1 MAWPSGILLFR
12 KAPPMANIP
21 AGDAVPTGGRQPRSE
36 QSTGLIYGVL
46 AYGLWGL
53 LPLYFLMLAPT
64 GALEIVAWR
73 VLFSLVFC
81 SLLIT
86 VTRKWGSFLAVLRKP
101 RIVWTMGLAGL
112 LIFINWQTYV
122 YAATTGHVVEAALG
136 YFINPIVTVLLGV
149 ILLRE
154 RLKPIQ
160 WVSVGLSLL
169 AVVVLTVGHGSL
181 LWISLA
187 LAFSFGFYGL
197 IKKRV
202 GGDIDAVAGL
212 TLETAWLAPIAVI
225 QLVGV
230 SVFSGL
236 TFGTVSP
243 WHTVGLL
250 AAGVVTAVPLLF
262 FAAAARRLPLTY
274 LGLIQFFAPVL
285 QFLVGVFILHE
296 AMPLQRW
303 VGFGMVW
310 AALLILTVD
319 MVVSGRAPRRTSLEP
334 A

>member
-1 MAWPSGILLFR
+1 
-12 KAPPMANIP
+12 MANIP

-86 VTRKWGSFLAVLRKP
+86 VMRKWGSFLAVLRKP

-212 TLETAWLAPIAVI
+212 T
-225 QLVGV
+225 
-230 SVFSGL
+230 
-236 TFGTVSP
+236 FGTVSP

-319 MVVSGRAPRRTSLEP
+319 MVVSGRTPRRTSLEP